1 MMKRKIL
8 SVMLVLG
15 MMLSMMACG
24 NKGEIQNAAD
34 EKETSKEEDVPKEEV
49 VDGEQVESEYKVAFL
64 TFTTEGD
71 YWNYMF
77 GLLEEDFAKAGA
89 KMDIIDADGD
99 AVRQVEQI
107 ENCVS
112 QGYDLILELAV
123 DPDAAADA
131 NKRAMEADVPVFQFI
146 KDSGTGNRTSFRGTD
161 ETKVGSM
168 LVDTTMEWVD
178 EKFPDAED
186 GSVNVIIVGGNSAG
200 SETERYDA
208 MVAQAS
214 KYPKLNVVDAVRW
227 ETSQSYAQE
236 ATDNEIT
243 KFNGDVQVIIVGS
256 GEMALGVRSS
266 IMAEGSMITDY
277 SNFGIF
283 TVDISAESAESIRA
297 SANDED
303 VIRAACVNG
312 GDTVINM
319 QTMVDECML
328 ILRGEPYEDSYAV
341 DIAVATPDNL
351 ADFGY

>member
-1 MMKRKIL
+1 MKKKVL
-8 SVMLVLG
+8 SLLLTVGLVL
-15 MMLSMMACG
+15 SMVACG
-24 NKGEIQNAAD
+24 NSGNAGDSSNGAD
-34 EKETSKEEDVPKEEV
+34 EQEVSKEEETQQEAQEEQA
-49 VDGEQVESEYKVAFL
+49 DEEYKVAFL
-64 TFTTEGD
+64 TFTAEGD

-77 GLLEEDFAKAGA
+77 GLLQEDFAKAGA
-89 KMDIIDADGD
+89 KMDIVDADGD

-123 DPDAAADA
+123 DPDAVADA
-131 NKRAMEADVPVFQFI
+131 NKRAMEAGVPVFQFI
-146 KDSGTGNRTSFRGTD
+146 KNSGTGNRTSFRGTD

-168 LVDTTMEWVD
+168 LVDTAMTWVD
-178 EKFPDAED
+178 ERFPDAED

-200 SETERYDA
+200 SETERYEA
-208 MVAQAS
+208 MVEQAA

-236 ATDNEIT
+236 ATDNEVT
-243 KFNGDVQVIIVGS
+243 KFNGDVQVMIVGS

-266 IMAEGSMITDY
+266 IMAESSMIKDY

-283 TVDISAESAESIRA
+283 TCDISAESAESIRA
-297 SANDED
+297 SANDQD

-312 GDTVINM
+312 GDTVKNM
-319 QTMVDECML
+319 QALVDECML
-328 ILRGEPYEDSYAV
+328 ILKGEPYEDSYTV
-341 DIAVATPDNL
+341 DIAVATADNL